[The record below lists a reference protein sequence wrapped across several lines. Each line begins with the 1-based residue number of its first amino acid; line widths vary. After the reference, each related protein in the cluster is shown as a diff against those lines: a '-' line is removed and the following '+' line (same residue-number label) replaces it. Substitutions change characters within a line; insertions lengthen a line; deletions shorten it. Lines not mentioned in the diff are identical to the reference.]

1 MSIVLASASP
11 RRIELMERLG
21 IDYIVEPS
29 EYDEHIDIKD
39 PKDFVLKIS
48 LEKALDVRRRRGKDD
63 IIIAADTVVAFE
75 GEIFGKPES
84 PEDAVKTL
92 ERLSGRMNEVWTGLC
107 VIRGDKVLSEAVL
120 TKVYFDNIEYGDI
133 IGYVETGEPLDKAGS
148 YGIQGKASL
157 FIKKIE
163 GDYYNA
169 VGFPLNT
176 LYRLLK
182 MLGVNLF

>member
-11 RRIELMERLG
+11 RRRELMDRLG
-21 IDYIVEPS
+21 LEYIILPSDYEERVE
-29 EYDEHIDIKD
+29 IKD
-39 PKDFVLKIS
+39 PRELVLKIS
-48 LEKALDVRRRRGKDD
+48 REKALNVRRRRGKDD

-84 PEDAVKTL
+84 REGAVKTL
-92 ERLSGRMNEVWTGLC
+92 ERLSGKMNEVWTGLC
-107 VIRGDKVLSEAVL
+107 VLRGDEILSEAVS
-120 TKVYFDNIEYGDI
+120 TKVYFDKLEYEDI
-133 IGYVETGEPLDKAGS
+133 IGYVETGEALDKAGS

-157 FIKKIE
+157 FIEGIE

-169 VGFPLNT
+169 VGLPLNT

-182 MLGVNLF
+182 TLGVKIF